1 VPPSGHREW
10 NTAFRWIFLLF
21 ALPIHAAELEGVT
34 LDERARVDG
43 RELELNGIGMRTR
56 FFVNVYVGGFY
67 LEKKV
72 STAQGAIDAPGAKRV
87 IFVMMRAADAEQ
99 FVESIDEGLRANNT
113 PEALARVQRE
123 IDALFAMIR
132 NIRQAKKGMRIMLDY
147 APSARATT
155 LLVDGV
161 AQGQA
166 MLGEEYF
173 RILLRIWF
181 GDYPAQEDLKRGLL
195 GQQP

>member
-1 VPPSGHREW
+1 MLW
-10 NTAFRWIFLLF
+10 
-21 ALPIHAAELEGVT
+21 ALPIHAAELEGVA
-34 LDERARVDG
+34 LDDRVRVDG
-43 RELELNGIGMRTR
+43 RELELNGIGVRTR

-72 STAQGAIDAPGAKRV
+72 SSAQAAIDAPGAKRV
-87 IFVMMRAADAEQ
+87 IFVMMRAAEAEQ
-99 FVESIDEGLRANNT
+99 FVDAIDDGLRANNT
-113 PEALARVQRE
+113 PQDLARVQPQ

-132 NIRQAKKGMRIMLDY
+132 NIGQAKKGMRIVLDY

-155 LLVDGV
+155 LFVDGV
-161 AQGQA
+161 AQGQP
-166 MLGEEYF
+166 MVGEEYY

-181 GDYPAQEDLKRGLL
+181 GDYPAQEELKRGLL